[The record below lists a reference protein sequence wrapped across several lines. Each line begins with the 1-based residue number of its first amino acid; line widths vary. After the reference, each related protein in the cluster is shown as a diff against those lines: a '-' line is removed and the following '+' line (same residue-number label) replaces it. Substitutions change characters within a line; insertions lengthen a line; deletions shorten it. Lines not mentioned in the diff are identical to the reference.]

1 MHVNNS
7 ITISYI
13 SFVLILDFLPQ
24 QGAIVVVIIWL
35 LDLYLPMQSVPITTN
50 VLSSNP
56 AQARYTLNI
65 GHTVFQGKITYS
77 EGLILLKKGVWVMVF
92 KATFNHVS
100 VISWRSVLIGYTCG
114 IKE

>member
-7 ITISYI
+7 ITIFYI

-56 AQARYTLNI
+56 AQARCTRYNI
-65 GHTVFQGKITYS
+65 
-77 EGLILLKKGVWVMVF
+77 M
-92 KATFNHVS
+92 
-100 VISWRSVLIGYTCG
+100 
-114 IKE
+114 